1 MAKHPSSTLSLSL
14 CAEQRW
20 QCSVDQT
27 AQVDERNGGRKWP
40 CCERGNER
48 TRLGKCSCS
57 IPHSSP
63 ADRQTAREM
72 WPVKPRPCSSA
83 PGASFGQRRRGNK
96 GGSLRRTSASAAPG
110 VEPHRS
116 AFSGRATAGARML
129 WPEGSSTA
137 NEASMVHSGF
147 CETTRPSQGVDSL
160 TRCGHGDWTRSQINS
175 RWNDRRYG
183 GRAVVVSALLVH
195 ARSPPPQSL
204 DASQRR
210 CAIARF
216 LAMRCDAEARS
227 RGNRG
232 NAMPR
237 DASKRVAILGLDA
250 VYTLK
255 LEVGCS

>member
-14 CAEQRW
+14 CTAKDPVS
-20 QCSVDQT
+20 CSHV
-27 AQVDERNGGRKWP
+27 AGASVSCCWRVWP
-40 CCERGNER
+40 CCVRGNER
-48 TRLGKCSCS
+48 TRLGRRSCS
-57 IPHSSP
+57 TPRSSP
-63 ADRQTAREM
+63 ADHPTTRETL
-72 WPVKPRPCSSA
+72 PVKPRPCSSA

-147 CETTRPSQGVDSL
+147 CETTRPSQGVDRL

-216 LAMRCDAEARS
+216 LAMRRRGEVEGQSGERDA
-227 RGNRG
+227 
-232 NAMPR
+232 AMPR
-237 DASKRVAILGLDA
+237 SGWPYSDSMPCTR
-250 VYTLK
+250 
-255 LEVGCS
+255 